1 MPGPLPLPRR
11 LAAPNARVAGAVV
24 IAVNH
29 RIFAQPLRIG
39 RAASISFS
47 ILALQGLSST
57 IQGRQTVRER

>member
-1 MPGPLPLPRR
+1 MP
-11 LAAPNARVAGAVV
+11 ASAIVAGAVV

-57 IQGRQTVRER
+57 IQGRQTARER